1 MATENLKVKVTV
13 DSKQAESALSGL
25 RGAIGG
31 LLAAVA
37 GREVIQF
44 ADSITS
50 LQNKLRSIS
59 PSLQNAQAQFDAI
72 AKIAISSRAPL
83 AETGD
88 LYFRIARSADALGIS
103 QLEAATITDSLAK
116 AMATTGLS
124 AAEAAGPLLQLGQA
138 LQSGRFQGDELRS
151 ILEGMPVVAQAMA
164 DSLGVTVGQLRELGS
179 QGKLTGDVFVRAMQ
193 QSRQSI
199 LDAFGNTV
207 PTISQ
212 AFTVL
217 GNAGKIAFNE
227 FEKNS
232 QTGQKFALAIE
243 YLAFQVYKASKNM
256 DEFIEPIA
264 KVVKFLAILLTFT
277 VVGRIIRAIG
287 AAFAYL
293 RSVIL
298 LVRTEGAAVV
308 AAFRTMMG
316 VGKTLGRTIQITA
329 ASFFT
334 FFKRIASGFPF
345 MEAMKRLIMALG
357 NRLGFLAPVVAAV
370 ATFFGKLGAAIAYV
384 AGAIASFVGVDQII
398 AEFNSFGDAASDN
411 NEELAAFREEMAD
424 FGTGLSDVAGSG
436 TALAASQ
443 AEIAQKVGEARR
455 EIELSA
461 EAYHRNVAAMKEQI
475 QFQRD
480 QIGLSDE
487 QIKVNE
493 ALRDFNKS
501 YADEELRMQDEIT
514 KLRAKGS
521 QATEEERGQMSELQ
535 VQLER
540 LRASREADL
549 AAIRAG
555 TLALQQETQAFQ
567 VNQAARQAVMDI
579 SAQGQNFRTQLQQQ
593 DLLNQAENELVKQK
607 LQMQFEMERANQDAI
622 LELRKK
628 YVGQEIPAVELAA
641 LEQIRAARQ
650 QELDINQAA
659 LQQDFE
665 RRRTFAYG
673 WAEAVRE
680 TINRVSETVADQGAY
695 AKRIFD
701 SISQGFTNS
710 IMKFVETGK
719 LSFKDLF
726 KTLMMEIIKMQMNKL
741 FLSIFGKGG
750 PMSSLFAGLFA
761 EGGRIPGGKYGI
773 VGERGPELVRG
784 PANVIG
790 TDETAAMMG
799 GGGGITQV
807 TYNISAVDSRS
818 FKDLV
823 ASDPAFIYNV
833 TRAGARRIPR

>member
-13 DSKQAESALSGL
+13 DSKQAESALNTL
-25 RGAIGG
+25 RGAVSG
-31 LLAAVA
+31 LLGAIV
-37 GREVIQF
+37 GREFVQF

-72 AKIAISSRAPL
+72 AKIAIASRAPL

-88 LYFRIARSADALGIS
+88 LYFRIARNADALGIS

-151 ILEGMPVVAQAMA
+151 ILEGMPIVAQAMA
-164 DSLGVTVGQLRELGS
+164 DSLGVTIGQLRELGS
-179 QGKLTGDVFVRAMQ
+179 QGKLTGDVFVAAMQ
-193 QSRQSI
+193 QARQGI
-199 LDAFGNTV
+199 LDAFGNTI

-256 DEFIEPIA
+256 DEFIQPIA

-277 VVGRIIRAIG
+277 IVGRIIRAIG
-287 AAFAYL
+287 VAF
-293 RSVIL
+293 
-298 LVRTEGAAVV
+298 TAVTSTASGLATAGTTLV
-308 AAFRTMMG
+308 AAFRTMMAT
-316 VGKTLGRTIQITA
+316 GKTLGRTIQITA
-329 ASFFT
+329 SSFFT

-345 MEAMKRLIMALG
+345 MEAMKRLIIALG
-357 NRLGFLAPVVAAV
+357 NRLGYLKPVVAAV
-370 ATFFGKLGAAIAYV
+370 ASFFGKLGAAIAYV

-411 NEELAAFREEMAD
+411 NEELAAFREEMAN

-443 AEIAQKVGEARR
+443 AEIAEKVGAARR

-501 YADEELRMQDEIT
+501 YADEEIRMQDEIT
-514 KLRAKGS
+514 KLRAKGG
-521 QATEEERGQMSELQ
+521 QASDEERGQMAELQ

-540 LRASREADL
+540 LRGSRAADL

-555 TLALQQETQAFQ
+555 TAALFEETRAFE
-567 VNQAARQAVMDI
+567 VNREARQTIMDVG
-579 SAQGQNFRTQLQQQ
+579 AQGQEFRTRLQQQ
-593 DLLNQAENELVKQK
+593 EQLNQAENELVRQR
-607 LQMQFEMERANQDAI
+607 LQMQFDMEKANLDAM
-622 LELRKK
+622 LALRKK
-628 YVGQEIPAVELAA
+628 YAGQDIPAVELAA
-641 LEQIRAARQ
+641 LEQIRAVRQ
-650 QELDINQAA
+650 AEFDLNQQY
-659 LQQDFE
+659 LQADFDS
-665 RRRTFAYG
+665 RRTFAAG
-673 WAEAVRE
+673 WAEAAQQAV
-680 TINRVSETVADQGAY
+680 NRITETVADQGAY

-701 SISQGFTNS
+701 TITSGFSNS

-726 KTLMMEIIKMQMNKL
+726 KTLMAEIIKMQMNKL

-750 PMSSLFAGLFA
+750 PAGSLFAGLFA
-761 EGGRIPGGKYGI
+761 EGGRIPSGKYGI

-784 PANVIG
+784 PANV
-790 TDETAAMMG
+790 TSARDTAAMM
-799 GGGGITQV
+799 GGGITQV
-807 TYNISAVDSRS
+807 TYNINAVDSMS
-818 FKDLV
+818 FKQMV
-823 ASDPAFIYNV
+823 ARDPEFIYSV
-833 TRAGARRIPR
+833 TQMGARRLPR

>member
-1 MATENLKVKVTV
+1 MATENLRLKVSV
-13 DSKQAESALSGL
+13 DSQQAQGALNGL
-25 RGAIGG
+25 RGAVSA
-31 LLAAVA
+31 LLSAIAV
-37 GREVIQF
+37 GEIVRF
-44 ADSITS
+44 ADSITN
-50 LQNKLRSIS
+50 LKNKLGSVI
-59 PSLQNAQAQFDAI
+59 PSAKGVEAAFDAVNKI
-72 AKIAISSRAPL
+72 SMLTYQNSEIVGDLFVKIARNADGLGLSMR
-83 AETGD
+83 D
-88 LYFRIARSADALGIS
+88 SAVATS
-103 QLEAATITDSLAK
+103 QI
-116 AMATTGLS
+116 AMALTVFGAS
-124 AAEAAGPLLQLGQA
+124 GIEAERAVYNIGQA
-138 LQSGRFQGDELRS
+138 FSLGRFQGEDLNAVIETMGPL
-151 ILEGMPVVAQAMA
+151 AQEMA
-164 DSLGVTVGQLRELGS
+164 KVLGVDSVGALKKLATEGKVTSDVLLNALASSADDIRE
-179 QGKLTGDVFVRAMQ
+179 KFKNFT
-193 QSRQSI
+193 
-199 LDAFGNTV
+199 

-212 AFTVL
+212 AFTNL
-217 GNAGKIAFNE
+217 GTASKMTFSE

-232 QTGQKFALAIE
+232 QTGKTMAASIE
-243 YLAFQVYKASKNM
+243 YLAFMMYKLSKNVDQVAGPLKTVFQVGM
-256 DEFIEPIA
+256 TL
-264 KVVKFLAILLTFT
+264 LAFT
-277 VVGRIIRAIG
+277 
-287 AAFAYL
+287 L
-293 RSVIL
+293 
-298 LVRTEGAAVV
+298 
-308 AAFRTMMG
+308 
-316 VGKTLGRTIQITA
+316 VGKVLRGVTLIFTEITTA
-329 ASFFT
+329 A
-334 FFKRIASGFPF
+334 RI
-345 MEAMKRLIMALG
+345 
-357 NRLGFLAPVVAAV
+357 
-370 ATFFGKLGAAIAYV
+370 FGKLLMELPKTFAVIGGYIKRIFFPVMNPKNTIFGGLWKSATQYLAPIIGIVARVGAAIGTFLGIDAL
-384 AGAIASFVGVDQII
+384 IDDFKNLTNPASEANQ
-398 AEFNSFGDAASDN
+398 
-411 NEELAAFREEMAD
+411 ELMDFRGELAD
-424 FGTGLSDVAGSG
+424 FGLALDDTAGSG
-436 TALAASQ
+436 SALVESQ
-443 AEIAQKVGEARR
+443 EEVRQKVAAARK

-461 EAYHRNVAAMKEQI
+461 QSYHRNVAALKEQI

-501 YADEELRMQDEIT
+501 YADEERRMQDEIT
-514 KLRAKGS
+514 KLRAKGG
-521 QATEEERGQMSELQ
+521 QASDEERGQISELQ

-540 LRASREADL
+540 LRGSRDADL

-750 PMSSLFAGLFA
+750 PMGSLFAGLFA